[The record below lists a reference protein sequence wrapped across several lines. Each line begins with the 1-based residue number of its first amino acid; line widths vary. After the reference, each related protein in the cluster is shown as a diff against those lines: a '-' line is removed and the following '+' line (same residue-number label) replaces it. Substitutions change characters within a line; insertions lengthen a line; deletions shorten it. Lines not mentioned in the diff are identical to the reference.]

1 MQFHRASLRLLG
13 ASSLLLTASCMQQTT
28 AKPVKTMVE
37 KKMESIAAL
46 ASRGTFLPP
55 PIDGAKLAARD
66 VELQLPH
73 GCVPVNADGMVKASA
88 LVDDAE
94 SELLTACNIV
104 VPNPNAPPGDLAGV
118 KVTLVLIRHLVQI
131 ETGESAAAALLR
143 SPGVL
148 SATTTTATALPGA
161 TMGPE
166 VVITLNAPSSVDSRP
181 STALWY
187 GAMDGLYVL
196 YAEVDGDAESIA
208 AWGDALA
215 ASMQPTSSSH
225 PIRWRAPTGLAPS
238 SSAFGPLKI
247 KLPEKVSVVSKTF
260 NDLIGDAKDPL
271 DPRDGRAFAQLRD
284 ESGLAVGG
292 SVYRAKLLPVIAP
305 DAAHLARLAA
315 ETRGGVDLEEHM
327 VTSSV
332 GSIARVD
339 ATRPDGTHE
348 IYAVVADEP
357 GEATVMH
364 LVFAKDKWAS
374 YAPLIDASLATLE
387 RGSTNDP
394 Y

>member
-1 MQFHRASLRLLG
+1 MKSSRLLAPALLG
-13 ASSLLLTASCMQQTT
+13 ASSLLLASCMETTT
-28 AKPVKTMVE
+28 AKPAKTMVE

-46 ASRGTFLPP
+46 AMRGSFLPP
-55 PIDGAKLAARD
+55 PIDGAKLPARD
-66 VELQLPH
+66 VELQLPR
-73 GCVPVNADGMVKASA
+73 GCVPVNADGMMKAAA

-104 VPNPNAPPGDLAGV
+104 VPTKQANDPLASV

-148 SATTTTATALPGA
+148 SATTTTATPLPGA

-166 VVITLNAPSSVDSRP
+166 VVITLNAPSSAESRP

-208 AWGDALA
+208 AWGDALTA
-215 ASMQPTSSSH
+215 TMQPTVSSH

-238 SSAFGPLKI
+238 SNAFGPLKM

-260 NDLIGDAKDPL
+260 NDLIGDKNDPL
-271 DPRDGRAFAQLRD
+271 DPHDGRAFATIRD

-292 SVYRAKLLPVIAP
+292 SVYRAKLLPIIAP

-315 ETRGGVDLEEHM
+315 EARGGLDLEEHM
-327 VTSSV
+327 VTSTV
-332 GSIARVD
+332 GPVARVD

-348 IYAVVADEP
+348 VYAVLTDEP
-357 GEATVMH
+357 GEATVVH
-364 LVFAKDKWAS
+364 LVFAKDKWNA
-374 YAPLIDASLATLE
+374 YAPFIDASLASIE

>member
-1 MQFHRASLRLLG
+1 MKSPRFGLAIFG
-13 ASSLLLTASCMQQTT
+13 CCSLLLASCVETTT
-28 AKPVKTMVE
+28 ATPAKTMVE

-46 ASRGTFLPP
+46 SARGTFLPP
-55 PIDGAKLAARD
+55 PIDGAKLPARD

-104 VPNPNAPPGDLAGV
+104 VPSSDPNGGEIGV

-131 ETGESAAAALLR
+131 ETGETAASALLR

-148 SATTTTATALPGA
+148 SATTTTATPLPGA

-166 VVITLNAPSSVDSRP
+166 VVITLNAPSSADARP

-196 YAEVDGDAESIA
+196 YAEVDGDAQSIA
-208 AWGDALA
+208 AWGDALTA
-215 ASMQPTSSSH
+215 TMQPTGASH

-238 SSAFGPLKI
+238 SSAFGPLKM

-271 DPRDGRAFAQLRD
+271 DPRDGRAFATLRD

-292 SVYRAKLLPVIAP
+292 SVYRAKLLPFVAP
-305 DAAHLARLAA
+305 DAAHLARLTA
-315 ETRGGVDLEEHM
+315 EARGGADLEERV
-327 VTSSV
+327 VTSAV
-332 GSIARVD
+332 GSVARVD
-339 ATRPDGTHE
+339 ATRSDGTHE
-348 IYAVVADEP
+348 VYAVLVDEP
-357 GEATVMH
+357 GEATVVH
-364 LVFAKDKWAS
+364 LTFAKDRWSA

-387 RGSTNDP
+387 RAGVNEP

>member
-1 MQFHRASLRLLG
+1 MKSSSLRLGVLVMAG
-13 ASSLLLTASCMQQTT
+13 SAVVSCMRSTT
-28 AKPVKTMVE
+28 AQPAKTMVE

-46 ASRGTFLPP
+46 AMRGTFLPP
-55 PIDGAKLAARD
+55 PIDGAKLTARD
-66 VELQLPH
+66 VELQLPQ
-73 GCVPVNADGMVKASA
+73 GCVPIDASGMEKASA

-104 VPNPNAPPGDLAGV
+104 VPSGDAQGKNDHGGV
-118 KVTLVLIRHLVQI
+118 RVTLVLIRHLVQI
-131 ETGESAAAALLR
+131 ETGESAASALLR

-148 SATTTTATALPGA
+148 SATTTTATPLPGA

-166 VVITLNAPSSVDSRP
+166 VVITLNAPSSAESRP

-208 AWGDALA
+208 AWGDALTA
-215 ASMQPTSSSH
+215 TLQPTASSH

-238 SSAFGPLKI
+238 SSAFGPLKM
-247 KLPEKVSVVSKTF
+247 KLPEKVSVISKTF

-271 DPRDGRAFAQLRD
+271 DPRDGRAFAQIRD

-292 SVYRAKLLPVIAP
+292 SVYRAKLLPFVAP
-305 DAAHLARLAA
+305 DAAHLARLTA
-315 ETRGGVDLEEHM
+315 EARGGLELEEHL

-332 GSIARVD
+332 GPIARVD
-339 ATRPDGTHE
+339 ATRPDGAHE
-348 IYAVVADEP
+348 VYAAFTDEP
-357 GEATVMH
+357 GEATVVH
-364 LVFAKDKWAS
+364 LVFAKDKWTS
-374 YAPLIDASLATLE
+374 YAPFIDASLGTLE
-387 RGSTNDP
+387 RVAGNEP

>member
-1 MQFHRASLRLLG
+1 MKSRGLSLALLG
-13 ASSLLLTASCMQQTT
+13 VSSLSLVSCMEATT
-28 AKPVKTMVE
+28 AKPSKTMVE

-46 ASRGTFLPP
+46 AMRGSFLPP
-55 PIDGAKLAARD
+55 PIDGAKLPARD
-66 VELQLPH
+66 VELQLPR

-94 SELLTACNIV
+94 SELLSACNIV
-104 VPNPNAPPGDLAGV
+104 VPTSGTQASDASGV

-131 ETGESAAAALLR
+131 ETGETAAAALLR

-148 SATTTTATALPGA
+148 SATTTTATPLPGA

-166 VVITLNAPSSVDSRP
+166 VVLTLNAPSSAESRP

-208 AWGDALA
+208 AWGDALTA
-215 ASMQPTSSSH
+215 TLQPTASSH

-238 SSAFGPLKI
+238 SSAFGPLRM

-260 NDLIGDAKDPL
+260 NDLIGDKNDPL
-271 DPRDGRAFAQLRD
+271 DPRDGRAFASIRD

-315 ETRGGVDLEEHM
+315 EARGGVDLEQHM
-327 VTSSV
+327 VSSSV
-332 GSIARVD
+332 GQVARVD
-339 ATRPDGTHE
+339 ATRADGTHE
-348 IYAVVADEP
+348 VYAVLADEP
-357 GEATVMH
+357 GEATVVH
-364 LVFAKDKWAS
+364 LVFAKDKWKS
-374 YAPLIDASLATLE
+374 YAPFIDASLASIE
-387 RGSTNDP
+387 RGNTKDP